1 MRTGKLLKDA
11 EPVPLERESMGPD
24 AMGRHGSAAS
34 LQVTAK
40 PDISQA
46 TKGSPLA
53 AKCSGPMRSSVVV
66 NLRVRTS
73 ARAVI
78 DRVED
83 LAEGHGDNDHRDNDH
98 RERVGE

>member
-1 MRTGKLLKDA
+1 
-11 EPVPLERESMGPD
+11 
-24 AMGRHGSAAS
+24 
-34 LQVTAK
+34 
-40 PDISQA
+40 
-46 TKGSPLA
+46 
-53 AKCSGPMRSSVVV
+53 MRSSVVV

-83 LAEGHGDNDHRDNDH
+83 RAEGHADNDHRNNDH